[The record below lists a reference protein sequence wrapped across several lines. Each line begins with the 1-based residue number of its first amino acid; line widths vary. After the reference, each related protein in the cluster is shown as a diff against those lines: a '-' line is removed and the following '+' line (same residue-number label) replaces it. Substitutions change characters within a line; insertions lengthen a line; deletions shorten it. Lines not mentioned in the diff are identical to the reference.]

1 MKFNEYL
8 LNIIVLCDIGFF
20 SPLTFFSSISF
31 LTTFLTYLPFAE
43 SRKKKCYSH
52 CFKDFGPLLFS
63 LNDINA

>member
-43 SRKKKCYSH
+43 SRKKKM
-52 CFKDFGPLLFS
+52 LLS
-63 LNDINA
+63 LF